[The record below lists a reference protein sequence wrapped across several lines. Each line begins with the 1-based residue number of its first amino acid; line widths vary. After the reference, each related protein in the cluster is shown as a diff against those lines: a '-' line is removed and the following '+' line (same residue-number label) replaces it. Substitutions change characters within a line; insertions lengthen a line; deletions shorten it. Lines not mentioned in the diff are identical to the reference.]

1 MNHLI
6 PRLSHFYPLLKKR
19 GYVFFLKGRWR
30 SDSPWLPRQFGP
42 FQLWVVWEFVWF
54 QICNLAVFFPDIK
67 SENFCMKALDFESV
81 AKICQ
86 NHTNLR
92 FFRTKRSNFVPD
104 SERERLVV
112 SGQLWWVVAPVPA
125 LRSSDF
131 FLVTK
136 NLLVF
141 WHQTRFESF
150 LSTFEY
156 MVK

>member
-1 MNHLI
+1 MFKPVIL
-6 PRLSHFYPLLKKR
+6 PL
-19 GYVFFLKGRWR
+19 
-30 SDSPWLPRQFGP
+30 
-42 FQLWVVWEFVWF
+42 
-54 QICNLAVFFPDIK
+54 FFPDIK

-81 AKICQ
+81 AKICR

-125 LRSSDF
+125 LRSSDV

-141 WHQTRFESF
+141 DTKLVLNHFCQRLSIWLTRC
-150 LSTFEY
+150 
-156 MVK
+156 